1 MNIYPKGDVN
11 LLKQSNLVS
20 VAGTREISKKSS
32 EWLKEAFKKLPKD
45 TVIVSGLAL
54 GTDTIAHKLALE
66 FGFKTIA
73 VLPTGIN
80 RITPRKNIPL
90 AEEILKDGGLLLSE
104 YSPNTG
110 LEYNGQDIERNKII
124 AKLGKYLIM
133 PQCNKQSGTMSTVNF
148 FRKQKKVIVIQDDNY
163 SGNEYILKDD
173 RYLSIIF

>member
-1 MNIYPKGDVN
+1 MNIYPRGDIN
-11 LLKQSNLVS
+11 LLKRNNLVS
-20 VAGTREISKKSS
+20 VAGTRDISKKSS
-32 EWLKEAFKKLPKD
+32 AWLKRAFKELPED

-80 RITPRKNIPL
+80 RITPRRNIPL
-90 AEEILKDGGLLLSE
+90 VNDILEDGGLLLSE

-110 LEYNGQDIERNKII
+110 LEYNGQYIERNKII

-148 FRKQKKVIVIQDDNY
+148 FREQKKVIVLQDSNY
-163 SGNEYILKDD
+163 SGNQHILKDD
-173 RYLSIIF
+173 KYLSIIF